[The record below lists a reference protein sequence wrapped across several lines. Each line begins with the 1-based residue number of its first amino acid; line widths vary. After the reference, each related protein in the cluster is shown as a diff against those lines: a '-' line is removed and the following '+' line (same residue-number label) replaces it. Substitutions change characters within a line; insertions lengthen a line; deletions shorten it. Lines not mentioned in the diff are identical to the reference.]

1 MKLPVRQWVLLV
13 ETDMEDI
20 RSPATRCDHC
30 SASSCFDHEGG
41 TWMNSGWWFDIS
53 DHSNDGYWLIST
65 YMLLIVERHL
75 RICFFSLVN
84 IGVFYIFFFV
94 LFVGSSFL
102 LPVVSTIPESRMNRS
117 DCDPADIIVS
127 WTAVGFNAEK
137 LHTFYRDQKKS
148 KKILQPTRG
157 LLPKNLET
165 SRFFN
170 DETFSRWVVGSGYD
184 WHPQKRSKVP
194 N

>member
-1 MKLPVRQWVLLV
+1 M
-13 ETDMEDI
+13 
-20 RSPATRCDHC
+20 
-30 SASSCFDHEGG
+30 
-41 TWMNSGWWFDIS
+41 
-53 DHSNDGYWLIST
+53 
-65 YMLLIVERHL
+65 
-75 RICFFSLVN
+75 FFLN
-84 IGVFYIFFFV
+84 IFFFV

-117 DCDPADIIVS
+117 HCDPADIIVS

-137 LHTFYRDQKKS
+137 LHTFYRDQK
-148 KKILQPTRG
+148 ILQPTRG
-157 LLPKNLET
+157 LLPKNLGT
-165 SRFFN
+165 SGFN